1 MAQVQYNEGF
11 TDAQSVNNSKR
22 DTFLYKDLNLFFSP
36 NPVTKDISKV
46 TDVQAIKR
54 SVRNL
59 VLLNPGEKPFHP
71 EIGTGVRASLFENFG
86 PIELSALRTR
96 IEYSINKY
104 EPRVTLQ
111 QVDFGDPDF
120 QRLDNNT
127 LNCRISFTINNAPN
141 ILEEVE
147 VFLQR
152 IQ

>member
-1 MAQVQYNEGF
+1 MATEYNEGF
-11 TDAQSVNNSKR
+11 SDAQSVNNSKR
-22 DTFLYKDLNLFFSP
+22 DNFLYKDLNLFFTP

-71 EIGTGVRASLFENFG
+71 EIGTGIRASLFENFG

-96 IEYSINKY
+96 IEFSINKY

-111 QVDFGDPDF
+111 SVDFGTED
-120 QRLDNNT
+120 QNLDNNT
-127 LNCRISFTINNAPN
+127 LSCKISFTINNVPDR
-141 ILEEVE
+141 LEEVD
-147 VFLQR
+147 VMLQR
-152 IQ
+152 IR